1 MSVRI
6 NTLSKE
12 EIRSIGDAFA
22 DYEYADSEWG
32 MSFLGKG
39 KQAVSDYICAY
50 VRMAIRERVLYST
63 SNGELS
69 GISGR
74 KNEIKTKNSFWML
87 CNDTGDDR

>member
-6 NTLSKE
+6 NTLSE
-12 EIRSIGDAFA
+12 DEIRSIGDAFA

-50 VRMAIRERVLYST
+50 VRMAIRERVLYKRIRSVVRDR
-63 SNGELS
+63 EVL
-69 GISGR
+69 
-74 KNEIKTKNSFWML
+74 EIATGPGVIGFQQSFIY
-87 CNDTGDDR
+87 RRS